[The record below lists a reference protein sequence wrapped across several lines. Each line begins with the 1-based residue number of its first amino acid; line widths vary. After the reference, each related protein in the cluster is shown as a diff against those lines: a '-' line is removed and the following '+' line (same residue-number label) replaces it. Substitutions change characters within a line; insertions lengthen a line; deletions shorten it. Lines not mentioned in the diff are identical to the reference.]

1 MKDAKVG
8 NIIQYVNLKEL
19 DAEEQTVVIGIFDK
33 EYEKIHRLF
42 SGNLVNLLVHI
53 KVHDKGGKKKYS
65 VHIRAEAPTKIFATK
80 MAVDWDLKRATRKA
94 TEEIKNHVSHEF
106 KHQHNKKEAFKLKRM
121 MRKTT
126 RVV

>member
-1 MKDAKVG
+1 MKDN
-8 NIIQYVNLKEL
+8 NIIQYINLKEL
-19 DAEEQTVVIGIFDK
+19 NAEEQAVVTGIFDK

-42 SGNLVNLLVHI
+42 SGNLLNLLVHT

-94 TEEIKNHVSHEF
+94 TEEMKNHVSHAF
-106 KHQHNKKEAFKLKRM
+106 KHQHNKKEALKLKQRI
-121 MRKTT
+121 RKTT

>member
-1 MKDAKVG
+1 MKDN
-8 NIIQYVNLKEL
+8 NIIQYINLKEL
-19 DAEEQTVVIGIFDK
+19 NPEEQAVVTGIFDK

-42 SGNLVNLLVHI
+42 SGNLLNLLVHT

-80 MAVDWDLKRATRKA
+80 KAVDWNLKTATRKA
-94 TEEIKNHVSHEF
+94 IAEIKNHVSHEF